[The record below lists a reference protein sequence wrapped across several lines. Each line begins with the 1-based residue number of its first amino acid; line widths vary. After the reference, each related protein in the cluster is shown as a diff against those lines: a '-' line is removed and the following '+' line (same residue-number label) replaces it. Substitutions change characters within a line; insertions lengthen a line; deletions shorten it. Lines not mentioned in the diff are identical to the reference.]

1 MPVSYERLCLVAAE
15 KARRKEVQVQAQD
28 SKNADELLEQ
38 EMMQCRNGPK
48 TRDFNGFSGFRT
60 EIQAAQVDPIT

>member
-15 KARRKEVQVQAQD
+15 KARRKEVQVQD

-38 EMMQCRNGPK
+38 EISGPEK
-48 TRDFNGFSGFRT
+48 VKEKGVHPFRT
-60 EIQAAQVDPIT
+60 EVQVTYVSKLIHTYF